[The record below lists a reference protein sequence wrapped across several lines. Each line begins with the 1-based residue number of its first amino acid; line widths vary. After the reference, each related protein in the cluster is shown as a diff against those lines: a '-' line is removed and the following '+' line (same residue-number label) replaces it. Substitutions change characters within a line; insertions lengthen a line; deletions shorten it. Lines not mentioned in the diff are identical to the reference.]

1 MCIVIIV
8 CPVCDVINFEIN
20 LSFFIKLFPT
30 SNISRTKRVVNM
42 KEKAFF
48 IIFKGLSMKEIKK
61 TFLEGESPTLKVK

>member
-1 MCIVIIV
+1 MCIVVIV
-8 CPVCDVINFEIN
+8 RPVCDVINFETN

-30 SNISRTKRVVNM
+30 SNISRIKRVVNM

-61 TFLEGESPTLKVK
+61 LFWKVGVRL